1 MRACTHTHT
10 HTHTQQNV
18 NSTTHRNTDNT
29 SSNSRGLS
37 SRFNRPMLPSSDG
50 SVPSAFGEPSCSS
63 SLFGA
68 GSAVVLVLGLEEVLQ
83 GNRGSCMLLCC
94 PSPLDGRI
102 SRSSSKAQ
110 RQWCFPGRVHGFCM
124 RSSTRPIPMQ
134 NQHTGRECFKS
145 DTIAKLHT
153 HTILTPAT
161 STSLVPVVPGTIY
174 WWRIETALGF
184 LRTSNPISLIF

>member
-1 MRACTHTHT
+1 MVIQCEDCSKQLHAHVHANTHK
-10 HTHTQQNV
+10 QNV
-18 NSTTHRNTDNT
+18 NSSTHRNTDNT

-37 SRFNRPMLPSSDG
+37 SRFNRPILPSSDG

-83 GNRGSCMLLCC
+83 GNKGSCMLLCC
-94 PSPLDGRI
+94 PSPLEGRI

-110 RQWCFPGRVHGFCM
+110 RQWCFPGLVHGFCI

-134 NQHTGRECFKS
+134 NQHTGSECFNS
-145 DTIAKLHT
+145 DTIAERCKHARTQACAHT
-153 HTILTPAT
+153 HTHTQ
-161 STSLVPVVPGTIY
+161 
-174 WWRIETALGF
+174 F
-184 LRTSNPISLIF
+184 

>member
-1 MRACTHTHT
+1 MLIVLLTA
-10 HTHTQQNV
+10 TQTTLLQTLSLSPLSLPLTSLTPLSLSLSPEQNV

-29 SSNSRGLS
+29 SSNSLGLS
-37 SRFNRPMLPSSDG
+37 SRFNRPILPSSDG

-94 PSPLDGRI
+94 PSPQDGRI
-102 SRSSSKAQ
+102 SKSSSKAQ

-134 NQHTGRECFKS
+134 N
-145 DTIAKLHT
+145 
-153 HTILTPAT
+153 
-161 STSLVPVVPGTIY
+161 
-174 WWRIETALGF
+174 
-184 LRTSNPISLIF
+184 